1 MTEEEI
7 KSLKEKFKQNDLY
20 KQSSS
25 PYKDYQ
31 FEQFTANGE
40 VLSGQHSRP
49 DMIDGN
55 QVLVL
60 FNFNKDGLIHSEND
74 MPAIEYPMHWEYWE
88 NGLITKVVDAGGDT
102 EEYWENG
109 VPVKI
114 ERNLSQRKQ

>member
-7 KSLKEKFKQNDLY
+7 KAKKESFKQNELY
-20 KQSSS
+20 KESSS

-49 DMIDGN
+49 DMIDGS

-60 FNFNKDGLIHSEND
+60 FNFNKGGLIHSEND
-74 MPAIEYPMHWEYWE
+74 MPAIEYPNHWEYWSD
-88 NGLITKVVDAGGDT
+88 GLIQKVVDAGGDT

-109 VPVKI
+109 VPVRI
-114 ERNLSQRKQ
+114 ERNLSKKEG